1 MRFGEAINTV
11 KKNNGDWNSVKG
23 SKAYDM
29 YSQLQ
34 PQSGSNMIQQN
45 MSGAGGLAE
54 SMAPTNPTTFTSG
67 VSNPIADPNMFGNR
81 TNGSGMFGMQY
92 QNGLAAMANQQN
104 PNINNIMNG
113 AKLI

>member
-1 MRFGEAINTV
+1 M
-11 KKNNGDWNSVKG
+11 NNMA
-23 SKAYDM
+23 SKAIRSALTIASRIGQDLA
-29 YSQLQ
+29 QQ
-34 PQSGSNMIQQN
+34 KQADNDPNRIQQS

-81 TNGSGMFGMQY
+81 TNGNGMFGMQY

-104 PNINNIMNG
+104 PNINNNTMNG